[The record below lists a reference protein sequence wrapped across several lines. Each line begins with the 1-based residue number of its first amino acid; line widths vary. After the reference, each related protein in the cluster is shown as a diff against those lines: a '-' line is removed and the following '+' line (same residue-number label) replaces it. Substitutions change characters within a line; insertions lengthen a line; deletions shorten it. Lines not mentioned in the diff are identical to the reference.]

1 MVGFFAFRGKYHSVI
16 NTLAQTQVKNATS
29 DLINDAIDRQIE
41 LGNIQY
47 DCMSHKVKNSYY
59 LAIYRKSL
67 PAPASIH
74 YGLKLFFSEVC

>member
-1 MVGFFAFRGKYHSVI
+1 MVCRPDQAYNLVVYGQKTRSFYIFRGLLRKKKKS
-16 NTLAQTQVKNATS
+16 
-29 DLINDAIDRQIE
+29 
-41 LGNIQY
+41 NIQY